1 MARKPRK
8 SLTVIGTL
16 LTCHEAG
23 HRASTP
29 RNPLCIL
36 QPVNELEPEL
46 IRRQLDKVLAS
57 EQLAKSDTSRKLLS
71 YLVERSLHDEVPKET
86 AVALDVFGKDPSFS
100 GAEHSIVRVSV
111 RTLRQKLAEY
121 YAGPGDSDEIRFDI
135 PKGGYRLTVLRH
147 ASAASPVAAVEPP
160 QPGASRIG
168 VGALCCVLAASL
180 LLNIYL
186 VTRTPPEASDPALT
200 QVRESPLWSDISKSD
215 RRLTIVLGDLFM
227 YTQLDERTGRT
238 LTVRDTEINSSEEL
252 RAQLASDPATATGR
266 GQRYVT
272 MLQKTV
278 AIGMASV
285 LPILDRPGRRIEVV
299 ARDDVTADAIREND
313 IVYLGPVVRLGPL
326 ASHYELRSRY
336 KYDTKNSS
344 ITDLATG
351 KSYLP
356 EGTLGGKHVDYALA
370 AKFVGPTG
378 NHILIFTSGTRNAGM
393 LQIVRTLTSPEGL
406 AAVEQQML
414 AKSADASG
422 PLEAL
427 LTVTGDRQTDLAT
440 EIVDVN
446 ALPTRFAAAQAA
458 TTTPP

>member
-1 MARKPRK
+1 M
-8 SLTVIGTL
+8 
-16 LTCHEAG
+16 
-23 HRASTP
+23 
-29 RNPLCIL
+29 
-36 QPVNELEPEL
+36 NELEPEL
-46 IRRQLDKVLAS
+46 IRRQLDKLLAS

-71 YLVERSLHDEVPKET
+71 YLVERSLRDEVPKET

-121 YAGPGDSDEIRFDI
+121 YTGPGAGDEIRFDI

-147 ASAASPVAAVEPP
+147 AAAAPALVAAPLEPRASALP
-160 QPGASRIG
+160 PARPPPASRARARLI
-168 VGALCCVLAASL
+168 ALWSVLIASL
-180 LLNIYL
+180 LLNAFL
-186 VTRTPPEASDPALT
+186 WTRTPPEAVDPALA
-200 QVRESPLWSDISKSD
+200 QVRASPLWSDIWKSD

-227 YTQLDERTGRT
+227 YTQIDAQTGRT

-252 RAQLASDPATATGR
+252 RAQLATDPATAAGR

-299 ARDDVTADAIREND
+299 ARDDVTPDSIREND
-313 IVYLGPVVRLGPL
+313 IVYLGPLVRLGPL

-351 KSYLP
+351 KAYLP

-378 NHILIFTSGTRNAGM
+378 NHILIFTSGARNAGM
-393 LQIVRTLTSPEGL
+393 LQIVRTLTSIEGL
-406 AAVEQQML
+406 ASVAQQMR
-414 AKSADASG
+414 AKSEDAAG

-440 EIVDVN
+440 EIIDVN
-446 ALPTRFAAAQAA
+446 ALPTRFAPAQATNA
-458 TTTPP
+458 TTPAP